1 LINNNLL
8 IIGESRYWKTFIPKV
23 EEKFHSSPNCI
34 DFDPSINGNGQFIV
48 TASTKVSLFDGI
60 LDKIQ
65 RSYSR
70 FQDDAYSGKFRKDGK
85 LIVAGDKNGCVKV
98 FDVQTKNMLRQ
109 IKKHDASVR
118 VTNWTL
124 DGLHMLSGS
133 DDRKTIKWDLGTQEI
148 VWINKNGHTDYIRS
162 LASSPILS
170 ELFVTGGYDHKI
182 NLWDTRQNNSIQ
194 TITLLN
200 PIEYCMFS
208 TSGTLIYTASSNE
221 VKVWDLIGGGR
232 LLHTFSNHQKNVT
245 CLCMDGSGSKLM
257 SCGLD
262 GLVKIYNMQ
271 SLQVVHGLKIGSPL
285 SSIAVAPDNS
295 KLVLGYVDGTLH
307 IRSRQLKTG
316 ELLTKLHESDEN
328 NNLDTTFNNK
338 NGRRFFKGA
347 GVAVEKNEDGM
358 VETDR
363 AIKLRPY
370 ELQLKKFNYQAA
382 LDAALKTRNPLIVIT
397 VIEELSRRSGLG
409 IALAGR
415 DENTLEPI
423 LSFAARYISKAKF
436 SKLIIQVVQK
446 ILDLYGQVLNHSDAI
461 FELFLKLQEQVKIE
475 LKFQRQI
482 MNVMGQLDCIIN
494 LSTNPINTTTDI

>member
-1 LINNNLL
+1 
-8 IIGESRYWKTFIPKV
+8 
-23 EEKFHSSPNCI
+23 
-34 DFDPSINGNGQFIV
+34 
-48 TASTKVSLFDGI
+48 
-60 LDKIQ
+60 
-65 RSYSR
+65 
-70 FQDDAYSGKFRKDGK
+70 
-85 LIVAGDKNGCVKV
+85 
-98 FDVQTKNMLRQ
+98 MLRQ

-133 DDRKTIKWDLGTQEI
+133 DDKKIIKWDLGTQEI
-148 VWINKNGHTDYIRS
+148 VWSNKYGHTDYIRS

-182 NLWDTRQNNSIQ
+182 KLWDTRQIDAIQ
-194 TITLLN
+194 TINLLN

-208 TSGTLIYTASSNE
+208 RSGTLVYTASSNE

-245 CLCMDGSGSKLM
+245 CLCMDGSDSKLM

-285 SSIAVAPDNS
+285 SSIAVAPDNG

-307 IRSRQLKTG
+307 IRSRQLKTSD
-316 ELLTKLHESDEN
+316 LLAKLDESDEN
-328 NNLDTTFNNK
+328 SNVNTSNK
-338 NGRRFFKGA
+338 NYSRYFKGA
-347 GVAVEKNEDGM
+347 GEAVEKNEDGM

-363 AIKLRPY
+363 SIKLRPY

-382 LDAALKTRNPLIVIT
+382 LDSALKTRNPLIVIT

-423 LSFAARYISKAKF
+423 LSFAARYISKVKF

-482 MNVMGQLDCIIN
+482 MNVMGQLDCIVN
-494 LSTNPINTTTDI
+494 LSINPINTTINKEI